1 DAKQYDAAVKSLRQ
15 AKKLAPDNIDVLT
28 ALTRAEQANE
38 KAQAEARR
46 TADESDR
53 QKNFQRLLDSGKAN
67 LANKQFD
74 AAKLALTQALVL
86 KPGDPDAT
94 TSLQAVDKAL
104 STVKLDAGAKEAA
117 EKKAAAYQKFMDEG
131 RLALSTKRVDDAIR
145 AFSAAQKLVP
155 GDKASQGFLLDA
167 QKAKQ
172 DADAAAALAAKKQAE
187 EVKRAAALQKALTD
201 GRAALAAKN
210 LDAAAKAFN
219 TAQTL
224 APGNPDVA
232 RALADLK
239 QAQQA
244 VQADAALQQ
253 KRLADFNQF
262 VKQGQAALT
271 AKRFAEAQQAYS
283 AALKLFPSDAI
294 AQRGLRDAE
303 RALNAAQNDQKRLSD
318 YTQFIKQA
326 QAAMQGKRYAEA
338 QQAYSAALKLFP
350 TDPTAQRGLQDATR
364 ALTPISPPKGDSPKI
379 DPPKKDSGKI
389 DPPKVDPLAQYQK
402 AMQNGAAFDKQQK
415 FLEAMRAY
423 EEALKYRPKDQQAT
437 QGQRNAEFNYRLV
450 EGQKHLQARRFQEA
464 IREFEAALRISPN
477 NPTATNLL
485 NR

>member
-1 DAKQYDAAVKSLRQ
+1 MSVGNYDGAIAALSAAARVRRTTEVETLLNQALVDNARATAAKNGDQARLALERQLEDERTRRVAAEAEAKRNQDLYGEALKLAQKAQAAKNYTVARAKYEEAGKLFRTDAVLTGLRQVETGQAQTLAEAQAAKQKALDEQQKADRIKQFLTQGQTAFDSKQYDAAVKALRQ

-38 KAQAEARR
+38 KAQAEARLS
-46 TADESDR
+46 AAENDR

-117 EKKAAAYQKFMDEG
+117 EKKAASYQKFMDEG

-172 DADAAAALAAKKQAE
+172 DADAAAALAAQKQAE

-219 TAQTL
+219 AAQTL

-244 VQADAALQQ
+244 VQADAAMQQ

-262 VKQGQAALT
+262 VKQG
-271 AKRFAEAQQAYS
+271 
-283 AALKLFPSDAI
+283 
-294 AQRGLRDAE
+294 
-303 RALNAAQNDQKRLSD
+303 
-318 YTQFIKQA
+318 
-326 QAAMQGKRYAEA
+326 
-338 QQAYSAALKLFP
+338 
-350 TDPTAQRGLQDATR
+350 
-364 ALTPISPPKGDSPKI
+364 
-379 DPPKKDSGKI
+379 
-389 DPPKVDPLAQYQK
+389 
-402 AMQNGAAFDKQQK
+402 
-415 FLEAMRAY
+415 
-423 EEALKYRPKDQQAT
+423 
-437 QGQRNAEFNYRLV
+437 
-450 EGQKHLQARRFQEA
+450 
-464 IREFEAALRISPN
+464 
-477 NPTATNLL
+477 
-485 NR
+485 